1 MNSPHSIFTLPEQ
14 QLTPPEFPVRYT
26 PNELKYETQDMLDR
40 LLANPKRIE
49 NLVMDGGPKDFNFS
63 DTRHFFDLVSRLLTC
78 KADDR
83 VDVIDDIRN
92 LCERSLKDEAEEMAI
107 QYLEAR
113 EV

>member
-49 NLVMDGGPKDFNFS
+49 NLVMDGGPQDFNFS
-63 DTRHFFDLVSRLLTC
+63 DPRHFSR
-78 KADDR
+78 R
-83 VDVIDDIRN
+83 RY
-92 LCERSLKDEAEEMAI
+92 R
-107 QYLEAR
+107 
-113 EV
+113 